1 MSGTFK
7 GIHPHAM
14 RRVVVESPFA
24 GDIEANMTYARACIR
39 DCLMREESPAA
50 SHLLYTQPGVL
61 DDADPQQRAMGI
73 NAGHAWFHGAHAVV
87 VYTDR
92 GISKGMEAGIGA
104 AKTFGIPIEY
114 RSLEAFAEAP

>member
-1 MSGTFK
+1 MTGQFK
-7 GIHPHAM
+7 CKPPHAL

-24 GDIEANMTYARACIR
+24 GDIEANMAYARAAIR
-39 DCLMREESPAA
+39 DCLMRDESPAA

-61 DDADPQQRAMGI
+61 DDNDPQQRALGI

-87 VYTDR
+87 VYQDR

-104 AKTFGIPIEY
+104 AKILGISIEY
-114 RSLEAFAEAP
+114 RSLPAFAEAS

>member
-1 MSGTFK
+1 MNETFK

-24 GDIEANMTYARACIR
+24 GDIEANMAYARACIR

-61 DDADPQQRAMGI
+61 DDNDPQQRARGI

-92 GISKGMEAGIGA
+92 GISAGMQAGINA
-104 AKTFGIPIEY
+104 AKILNMPIEY
-114 RSLEAFAEAP
+114 RSLEAVAEAS